1 MRINSLAFR
10 LFASAAALAM
20 VVLPAAAIF
29 LISYYR
35 DAVEHSFDARL
46 SVFLTNLVAG
56 AATASGQ
63 PSSYID
69 LGDPAFTLPFS
80 GWYWQI
86 TPMTGEAK
94 PLATSSSLLDQSLVL
109 PSRQGIAADAN
120 NVRRAT
126 IPGPEEQQLRIL
138 ERVITLE
145 EEKGRT
151 PFSYAVAGDNAEVEQ
166 AVSDFTTLLAT
177 VLTALG
183 LALVAATFLQIRFGL
198 SPLRVMRRRLAA
210 IRSGEADL
218 LEGDL
223 PAEIVPLQDELNAL
237 LQSNR
242 AVVERARTHVG
253 NLAHALK
260 TPLSIITNESRG
272 KRGALPK
279 LVAEQAGL
287 MHNQINHHLQ
297 RARAAASAAVS
308 HGPVE
313 VEPTVSALV
322 RALSKI
328 YEERGI
334 EISMTCPAEVKFLG
348 EKHDFEEMV
357 GNLLDNA
364 CKWAKASVVLKV
376 IRRQDRTKP
385 GGKRLVMFIDDDGPG
400 LTKSKREA
408 ALQRGHRLDESKP
421 GTGLG
426 LSIVSELAH
435 VYRGT
440 FKLKV
445 APLGGLRARLE
456 LPAT

>member
-1 MRINSLAFR
+1 
-10 LFASAAALAM
+10 M

-46 SVFLTNLVAG
+46 SVFLTNLVAS
-56 AATASGQ
+56 AATTSGR
-63 PSSYID
+63 PSSYVD

-86 TPMTGEAK
+86 TPMATDAR
-94 PLATSSSLLDQSLVL
+94 PLATSSSLLDQSLSL
-109 PSRQGIAADAN
+109 PSRQGIPADAN

-126 IPGPEEQQLRIL
+126 IPGPEHQQLRIL

-145 EEKGRT
+145 EEKDRT
-151 PFSYAVAGDNAEVEQ
+151 QFSYAVAGDSAEVEQ
-166 AVSDFTTLLAT
+166 AISDFTALLAT

-183 LALVAATFLQIRFGL
+183 LGLVAATFLQIRFGL
-198 SPLRVMRRRLAA
+198 RPLRLVRRRLAA
-210 IRSGEADL
+210 IRSGEAEL

-272 KRGALPK
+272 KRGPLPK
-279 LVAEQAGL
+279 LVAEQAEL
-287 MHNQINHHLQ
+287 MRNQVNHHLQ
-297 RARAAASAAVS
+297 RARMAASTAVS
-308 HGPVE
+308 HGPVD
-313 VEPTVSALV
+313 VEPAIGALV
-322 RALSKI
+322 RALTKI

-334 EISMTCPAEVKFLG
+334 EISMTCPAQVKFLG

-364 CKWAKASVVLKV
+364 CKWAKGSVALKV
-376 IRRQDRTKP
+376 IRRNDPTKP
-385 GGKRLVMFIDDDGPG
+385 GGKRLVIFIDDDGPG
-400 LTKSKREA
+400 LTQSKREA
-408 ALQRGHRLDESKP
+408 ALPRGHRLDESKP